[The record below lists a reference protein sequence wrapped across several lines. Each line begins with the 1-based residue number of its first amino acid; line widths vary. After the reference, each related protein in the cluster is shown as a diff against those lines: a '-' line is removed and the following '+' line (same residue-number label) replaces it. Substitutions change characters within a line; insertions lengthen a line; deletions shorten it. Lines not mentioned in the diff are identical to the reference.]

1 MISYKTFL
9 MIAENSDTYT
19 KLVDIKDFPDLFA
32 VPEKLEKTT
41 LSDRGHVYDEGIEA
55 NDPLEFTANYTKTDF
70 DKLRAMKGE
79 EKNFAIWFGGTENG
93 DPTTPTGSDGKYKC
107 KGKLNV
113 SIVGKGVNEV
123 LEMKISITPSTAL
136 TEDNAAS

>member
-9 MIAENSDTYT
+9 MIKETDSYN
-19 KLVDIKDFPDLFA
+19 KLVDIKDFPDLFN

-55 NDPLEFTANYTKTDF
+55 NEPLEFTANYTKTDF

-79 EKNFAIWFGGTENG
+79 EKDLAIWFGGTETG
-93 DPTTPTGSDGKYKC
+93 DTTIPTGTDGKYKC
-107 KGKLNV
+107 KGKVNV
-113 SIVGKGVNEV
+113 SIIGKGVNEV

-136 TEDNAAS
+136 TEDSES

>member
-9 MIAENSDTYT
+9 MVAETDGNYE
-19 KLVDIKDFPDLFA
+19 KLLDIKDFPDLFA

-41 LSDRGHVYDEGIEA
+41 LSDRGHTYDEGIEA
-55 NDPLEFTANYTKTDF
+55 NDPLEFTANYSLTDF
-70 DKLRAMKGE
+70 TTLRAMKGT
-79 EKNFAIWFGGTENG
+79 EKQFAIWFGGTESG
-93 DPTTPTGSDGKYKC
+93 DTVTPTGTDGKFKC

-136 TEDNAAS
+136 VEDND

>member
-41 LSDRGHVYDEGIEA
+41 IRWSSRQ
-55 NDPLEFTANYTKTDF
+55 
-70 DKLRAMKGE
+70 
-79 EKNFAIWFGGTENG
+79 
-93 DPTTPTGSDGKYKC
+93 TTPRRT
-107 KGKLNV
+107 
-113 SIVGKGVNEV
+113 SINFV
-123 LEMKISITPSTAL
+123 L
-136 TEDNAAS
+136 